1 MKPVADGL
9 ELDRSHPCQMSQADR
24 VPALHHL
31 GPTSMTATGEV
42 PLAWRAGPS
51 QRVPSNAGDP
61 MPRMLLTIAALLL
74 SCEAVPAQNAVSG
87 LGSPTSGAP
96 TGIPLGATEI
106 DPGGLSPLPCSSLAG
121 SSQSGAAAGTTFDG
135 GGMFS
140 SGCNAAPAATVSS
153 TGNVSPLFTPGAT
166 SGSLL
171 SGGSIPFGATEID
184 NGGVSPMITVPS
196 PSLTLQT
203 LGAISM
209 TTVPTVSSASPSPC
223 TGSPPSGGTS
233 SGVTSGSTSTTGVT
247 SSGC

>member
-1 MKPVADGL
+1 
-9 ELDRSHPCQMSQADR
+9 
-24 VPALHHL
+24 
-31 GPTSMTATGEV
+31 
-42 PLAWRAGPS
+42 
-51 QRVPSNAGDP
+51 
-61 MPRMLLTIAALLL
+61 MPRILLTIAALLL
-74 SCEAVPAQNAVSG
+74 SCEAVPAQNAVVRSALGATSPLSG

-106 DPGGLSPLPCSSLAG
+106 DPGGLSPLPCSSAAFSSLAG

-171 SGGSIPFGATEID
+171 SGGSIPLGATEID

-196 PSLTLQT
+196 PSLTSQMTVQSLSVT
-203 LGAISM
+203 SM
-209 TTVPTVSSASPSPC
+209 TPVPTVSSASPSPC
-223 TGSPPSGGTS
+223 TGSTPSGGTS

>member
-1 MKPVADGL
+1 
-9 ELDRSHPCQMSQADR
+9 
-24 VPALHHL
+24 
-31 GPTSMTATGEV
+31 
-42 PLAWRAGPS
+42 
-51 QRVPSNAGDP
+51 
-61 MPRMLLTIAALLL
+61 MPRILLTIAALLL
-74 SCEAVPAQNAVSG
+74 SCEAVPAQNAVVRSALGATSPLSG

-106 DPGGLSPLPCSSLAG
+106 DPGGLSPLPCSSAAFSSLAG

-171 SGGSIPFGATEID
+171 SGGSIPLGATEID

-196 PSLTLQT
+196 PSLTSQMT
-203 LGAISM
+203 VQSLGVTSM

-223 TGSPPSGGTS
+223 TGSTPSGGTS

>member
-1 MKPVADGL
+1 
-9 ELDRSHPCQMSQADR
+9 
-24 VPALHHL
+24 
-31 GPTSMTATGEV
+31 
-42 PLAWRAGPS
+42 
-51 QRVPSNAGDP
+51 

-74 SCEAVPAQNAVSG
+74 SCEAVPAQNAVVRSALGATSPLSG

-106 DPGGLSPLPCSSLAG
+106 DPGGLSPLPCSSAAFSSLAG

-184 NGGVSPMITVPS
+184 NGGVSPMITIPS
-196 PSLTLQT
+196 PDLPSQMTVQA
-203 LGAISM
+203 LGVTSI

-223 TGSPPSGGTS
+223 TGSTPSGGPS

>member
-1 MKPVADGL
+1 
-9 ELDRSHPCQMSQADR
+9 
-24 VPALHHL
+24 
-31 GPTSMTATGEV
+31 
-42 PLAWRAGPS
+42 
-51 QRVPSNAGDP
+51 

-74 SCEAVPAQNAVSG
+74 SCEAVPAQNAVVRSALGATSPLSG

-106 DPGGLSPLPCSSLAG
+106 DPGGLSPLPCSSAAFSSLAG

-140 SGCNAAPAATVSS
+140 SGCNAAPEATVSS

-171 SGGSIPFGATEID
+171 SGGSIPLGATEID
-184 NGGVSPMITVPS
+184 NGGVSPMITIPS
-196 PSLTLQT
+196 PDLPSQMTVQA
-203 LGAISM
+203 LGVTSI

-223 TGSPPSGGTS
+223 TGSTPSGGPS

>member
-1 MKPVADGL
+1 
-9 ELDRSHPCQMSQADR
+9 
-24 VPALHHL
+24 
-31 GPTSMTATGEV
+31 
-42 PLAWRAGPS
+42 
-51 QRVPSNAGDP
+51 

-74 SCEAVPAQNAVSG
+74 SCEAVPAQNAVVRSALGATSPLSG

-106 DPGGLSPLPCSSLAG
+106 DPGGLSPLPCSSAAFSSLAG

-171 SGGSIPFGATEID
+171 SGGSIPLGATEID

-196 PSLTLQT
+196 PSLTSQMT
-203 LGAISM
+203 VQSLGVTSM

-223 TGSPPSGGTS
+223 TGSTPSGGTS